1 MSFVTTL
8 SDDIEQFMFER
19 GEYDFPEDDTIRW
32 INKTKRNST
41 VENIYNALIS
51 NQVEPL
57 KNYFKDQLAEMSDE
71 DELISE
77 AKRILSALKPFTSC
91 VPKDTDD
98 VFYLFEDGRI
108 HWVYYNPDSVSEG
121 QYVLLIFTTED
132 IIDTSNATN
141 NMDDFFDYLQEYAK
155 EYLIDRGT
163 EDFESYEHSRETPD
177 IVGFNGEVYEKLLDL
192 IRE

>member
-8 SDDIEQFMFER
+8 SDDVEQFMFER

-32 INKTKRNST
+32 INKTQRNSS

-57 KNYFKDQLAEMSDE
+57 ENYFKDQLAEMSDE
-71 DELISE
+71 DELIPE
-77 AKRILSALKPFTSC
+77 AKRILNALKPFTDY

-98 VFYLFEDGRI
+98 IFYLFEDGRI
-108 HWVYYNPDSVSEG
+108 HWIYYNPDSVSEG

-132 IIDTSNATN
+132 IIEASNLTN
-141 NMDDFFDYLQEYAK
+141 NKDDFFDYIQKYAK
-155 EYLIDRGT
+155 EYLIDRGS
-163 EDFESYEHSRETPD
+163 EDFESYEYSREIPD
-177 IVGFNGEVYEKLLDL
+177 IVGVNEEVYEKLLDL
-192 IRE
+192 IRK

>member
-32 INKTKRNST
+32 TNKTQRNCS

-71 DELISE
+71 DELIPE
-77 AKRILSALKPFTSC
+77 AKRILNALSPFTGYA
-91 VPKDTDD
+91 PKDTDD
-98 VFYLFEDGRI
+98 IFYLFEDGSI
-108 HWVYYNPDSVSEG
+108 HWVYYNPDSISEG

-132 IIDTSNATN
+132 IIDASNLTN
-141 NMDDFFDYLQEYAK
+141 TKDDFFDYLQGYANV
-155 EYLIDRGT
+155 YLIDRGT
-163 EDFESYEHSRETPD
+163 EEFENYENSREIPD
-177 IVGFNGEVYEKLLDL
+177 IVGFNEEVYKKLLDL
-192 IRE
+192 IKK

>member
-19 GEYDFPEDDTIRW
+19 GEYDFSEDDTIRW

-155 EYLIDRGT
+155 EL
-163 EDFESYEHSRETPD
+163 
-177 IVGFNGEVYEKLLDL
+177 EKADLHTGQVSPMLLPNYTFGMPK
-192 IRE
+192 

>member
-132 IIDTSNATN
+132 IIDASNATN

>member
-8 SDDIEQFMFER
+8 SDDVEQFMFER

-32 INKTKRNST
+32 VNKKQRDST
-41 VENIYNALIS
+41 VKNIYNALIS

-77 AKRILSALKPFTSC
+77 VKRILSALKPFTSC

-108 HWVYYNPDSVSEG
+108 HWVYYNPDSVLEG

-132 IIDTSNATN
+132 IIDASNATN

-155 EYLIDRGT
+155 EYFIDKST
-163 EDFESYEHSRETPD
+163 EDFESYEHSREIPD
-177 IVGFNGEVYEKLLDL
+177 IVGFNQEVYEKLLNL
-192 IRE
+192 IRK

>member
-132 IIDTSNATN
+132 IIDASNATN

-163 EDFESYEHSRETPD
+163 EEFESYEHNREIPD
-177 IVGFNGEVYEKLLDL
+177 IVGLNEEVYEKLLDL
-192 IRE
+192 IRK

>member
-71 DELISE
+71 DELILE

-132 IIDTSNATN
+132 IIDASNATN
-141 NMDDFFDYLQEYAK
+141 NMDDFFDYIQEYAK
-155 EYLIDRGT
+155 EYLIDRDT
-163 EDFESYEHSRETPD
+163 EEFENYEHSREIPD

>member
-132 IIDTSNATN
+132 IIDASNATN

-163 EDFESYEHSRETPD
+163 EDFESYEHSRETPN

>member
-8 SDDIEQFMFER
+8 SDDVEQFMFER

-32 INKTKRNST
+32 INKTQRNST

-71 DELISE
+71 DELIPE
-77 AKRILSALKPFTSC
+77 AKRILNALNPFTDY

-98 VFYLFEDGRI
+98 IFYLFEDGRI

-132 IIDTSNATN
+132 IIDASNATN

>member
-8 SDDIEQFMFER
+8 SDDVEQFMFER

-32 INKTKRNST
+32 VNKKQRDST
-41 VENIYNALIS
+41 VKNIYNALIS

-77 AKRILSALKPFTSC
+77 VKRILSALKPFTSC

-132 IIDTSNATN
+132 IIDASNATN

-163 EDFESYEHSRETPD
+163 EDFESYEHSREIPD
-177 IVGFNGEVYEKLLDL
+177 IVGFNQEVYEKLLNL
-192 IRE
+192 IRK

>member
-8 SDDIEQFMFER
+8 SDDVEQFMFER

-32 INKTKRNST
+32 VNKKQRDST
-41 VENIYNALIS
+41 VKNIYNALIS

-77 AKRILSALKPFTSC
+77 VKRILSALKPFTSC

-132 IIDTSNATN
+132 IIDASNATN

-163 EDFESYEHSRETPD
+163 EDFESYEYSREIPD
-177 IVGFNGEVYEKLLDL
+177 IVGVNEEVYEKLLDL

>member
-8 SDDIEQFMFER
+8 SDDVEQFMFER

-32 INKTKRNST
+32 INKTQRNSS

-57 KNYFKDQLAEMSDE
+57 ENYFKDQLAEMSDE
-71 DELISE
+71 DELIPE
-77 AKRILSALKPFTSC
+77 AKRILNALKPFTDY
-91 VPKDTDD
+91 VPKDTDNI
-98 VFYLFEDGRI
+98 FYLFEDGRI
-108 HWVYYNPDSVSEG
+108 HWIYYNPDSVSEG

-132 IIDTSNATN
+132 IIETSNLTN
-141 NMDDFFDYLQEYAK
+141 NKDDFFDYIQEYAK
-155 EYLIDRGT
+155 EYLIDRGS
-163 EDFESYEHSRETPD
+163 EDFESYEYSREIPD
-177 IVGFNGEVYEKLLDL
+177 IVGVNEEVYKKLLDL

>member
-8 SDDIEQFMFER
+8 SDDVEQFMFER

-32 INKTKRNST
+32 INKTQRNST

-77 AKRILSALKPFTSC
+77 AKRILSALKSFTSC

-132 IIDTSNATN
+132 IIDASNATN

>member
-91 VPKDTDD
+91 VSKDTDD

-132 IIDTSNATN
+132 IIDASNATN

>member
-8 SDDIEQFMFER
+8 SDDVEQFMFER

-32 INKTKRNST
+32 INKTQRNST

-71 DELISE
+71 DELILE

-132 IIDTSNATN
+132 IIDASNATN
-141 NMDDFFDYLQEYAK
+141 NMDDFFDYIQEYAK
-155 EYLIDRGT
+155 EYLIDRDT
-163 EDFESYEHSRETPD
+163 EEFESYEHSREIPD
-177 IVGFNGEVYEKLLDL
+177 IVGFSEEVYEKLLDL
-192 IRE
+192 IRK

>member
-8 SDDIEQFMFER
+8 SDDVEQFMFER

-32 INKTKRNST
+32 INKTQRNST

-71 DELISE
+71 DELILE

-98 VFYLFEDGRI
+98 GFYLFEDGRI

-132 IIDTSNATN
+132 IIDASNATN

-155 EYLIDRGT
+155 EYLIDIGT

>member
-91 VPKDTDD
+91 VPKDSDD

-132 IIDTSNATN
+132 IIDASNATN

>member
-98 VFYLFEDGRI
+98 VFYLFENGRI

-132 IIDTSNATN
+132 IIDASNATN

>member
-8 SDDIEQFMFER
+8 SDDVEQFMFER

-32 INKTKRNST
+32 INKTQRNST

-57 KNYFKDQLAEMSDE
+57 KNYFKDQLAEISDE
-71 DELISE
+71 DELILE

-132 IIDTSNATN
+132 IIDASNATN
-141 NMDDFFDYLQEYAK
+141 NMDNFFDYLQEYAK
-155 EYLIDRGT
+155 EYLVDRGT
-163 EDFESYEHSRETPD
+163 KDFESYEHSRETPD

>member
-32 INKTKRNST
+32 INKTQRNST

-132 IIDTSNATN
+132 IIDASNATN

>member
-8 SDDIEQFMFER
+8 SDDVEQFMFER

-32 INKTKRNST
+32 INKTQRNST

-71 DELISE
+71 DELIPE
-77 AKRILSALKPFTSC
+77 AKRILNALNPFTDY

-98 VFYLFEDGRI
+98 IFYLFEDGRI
-108 HWVYYNPDSVSEG
+108 HWIYYNPDSVSEG

-132 IIDTSNATN
+132 IIEASNLTN
-141 NMDDFFDYLQEYAK
+141 NKDDFFDYIQEYAK
-155 EYLIDRGT
+155 EYLIDRGS
-163 EDFESYEHSRETPD
+163 EDFESYEYSREIPD
-177 IVGFNGEVYEKLLDL
+177 IVGVNEEVYEKLLDL
-192 IRE
+192 IRK

>member
-8 SDDIEQFMFER
+8 SDDAEQFMFER

-32 INKTKRNST
+32 INKTQRNST

-71 DELISE
+71 DELILE
-77 AKRILSALKPFTSC
+77 AKRILSALNPFTSC

-132 IIDTSNATN
+132 IIDASNATN

>member
-8 SDDIEQFMFER
+8 SDDVEQFMFER

-32 INKTKRNST
+32 INKTQRNST

-71 DELISE
+71 DELILE
-77 AKRILSALKPFTSC
+77 AKRILSALKSFTSC

-132 IIDTSNATN
+132 IVDASNATN

>member
-1 MSFVTTL
+1 MSFVTAL
-8 SDDIEQFMFER
+8 SDDVEQFMFER
-19 GEYDFPEDDTIRW
+19 GEYDFSEDDTIRW
-32 INKTKRNST
+32 VNKIQRNST
-41 VENIYNALIS
+41 VGNIYNALIS

-71 DELISE
+71 DELIPKV
-77 AKRILSALKPFTSC
+77 KRILNALKPFTSY

-108 HWVYYNPDSVSEG
+108 HWVYYNPDSISEG

-132 IIDTSNATN
+132 IIDASNVTN
-141 NMDDFFDYLQEYAK
+141 NMDDFFEYIQEYAK

-163 EDFESYEHSRETPD
+163 EDFENYEHSRKIPN
-177 IVGFNGEVYEKLLDL
+177 IVGFNEEVYEKLLDL
-192 IRE
+192 IRK

>member
-132 IIDTSNATN
+132 IIDASNATN

-177 IVGFNGEVYEKLLDL
+177 IVGFNGEVYENLLDL

>member
-8 SDDIEQFMFER
+8 SDNVEQFMFER

-32 INKTKRNST
+32 INKTQRNSS

-71 DELISE
+71 DELILE
-77 AKRILSALKPFTSC
+77 VKRIFNALKPFTDY

-98 VFYLFEDGRI
+98 IFYLFEDGRI
-108 HWVYYNPDSVSEG
+108 HWIYYNPDSVSEG

-132 IIDTSNATN
+132 IIDASNATN
-141 NMDDFFDYLQEYAK
+141 NMDDFFDYIQEYAK

>member
-77 AKRILSALKPFTSC
+77 AKRILNALNPFTDY

-98 VFYLFEDGRI
+98 IFYLFEDGRI
-108 HWVYYNPDSVSEG
+108 HWIYYNPDSVSEG

-132 IIDTSNATN
+132 IIEASNLTN
-141 NMDDFFDYLQEYAK
+141 NKDDFFDYIQEYAK
-155 EYLIDRGT
+155 EYLIDRGS
-163 EDFESYEHSRETPD
+163 EDFESYEYSREIPD
-177 IVGFNGEVYEKLLDL
+177 IVGVKEEVYEKLLDL
-192 IRE
+192 IRK

>member
-8 SDDIEQFMFER
+8 SDDVEQFMFER
-19 GEYDFPEDDTIRW
+19 GEYDFPEDNTIRW
-32 INKTKRNST
+32 INKTQRNGT
-41 VENIYNALIS
+41 VKNIYNALIS

-71 DELISE
+71 DELIPE
-77 AKRILSALKPFTSC
+77 AKKNLKALKPFTSY

-98 VFYLFEDGRI
+98 VFYFFEDGRI

-132 IIDTSNATN
+132 IIDASNVTN
-141 NMDDFFDYLQEYAK
+141 NMDDFFEYIQEYAK

-163 EDFESYEHSRETPD
+163 EDFESYEHSREIPD
-177 IVGFNGEVYEKLLDL
+177 IVGFNQEVYEKLLNL
-192 IRE
+192 IRK

>member
-132 IIDTSNATN
+132 IIDALNATN

>member
-32 INKTKRNST
+32 INNTKRNST

-57 KNYFKDQLAEMSDE
+57 KNYFKDQLAEKSDE

-132 IIDTSNATN
+132 IIDASNATN

>member
-57 KNYFKDQLAEMSDE
+57 KNFFKDQLAEMSDE

-132 IIDTSNATN
+132 IIDASNATN

>member
-71 DELISE
+71 DELIPE
-77 AKRILSALKPFTSC
+77 AKRILNALNPFTDY

-98 VFYLFEDGRI
+98 IFYLFEDGRI
-108 HWVYYNPDSVSEG
+108 HWIYYNPDSVSEG

-132 IIDTSNATN
+132 IIEASNLTN
-141 NMDDFFDYLQEYAK
+141 NKDDFFDYIQEYAK
-155 EYLIDRGT
+155 EYLIDRGS
-163 EDFESYEHSRETPD
+163 EDFESYEYSREIPD

>member
-8 SDDIEQFMFER
+8 SDDVEQFMFER

-32 INKTKRNST
+32 VNKKQRNST
-41 VENIYNALIS
+41 VKNIYNALIS

-71 DELISE
+71 DELIPE
-77 AKRILSALKPFTSC
+77 VKRILNALKLFTSY

-98 VFYLFEDGRI
+98 VFYLFEDDRI

-121 QYVLLIFTTED
+121 QYVLLVFTTED
-132 IIDTSNATN
+132 IIDASNVTN
-141 NMDDFFDYLQEYAK
+141 NMDDFFEYIQERTK
-155 EYLIDRGT
+155 ERLIDKST
-163 EDFESYEHSRETPD
+163 EDFESYEHSREIPD
-177 IVGFNGEVYEKLLDL
+177 IVGFNQEVYEKFLDL
-192 IRE
+192 IRK

>member
-57 KNYFKDQLAEMSDE
+57 KNYFKDQLAEISDE
-71 DELISE
+71 DELILE

-91 VPKDTDD
+91 VLKDTDD

-132 IIDTSNATN
+132 IIDASNATN

>member
-8 SDDIEQFMFER
+8 SDDVEQFMFER

-32 INKTKRNST
+32 INKKKRDST
-41 VENIYNALIS
+41 VKNIYNALIS

-77 AKRILSALKPFTSC
+77 VKRILSALKPFTSC

-132 IIDTSNATN
+132 IIDASNATN

-155 EYLIDRGT
+155 EYLIDKST
-163 EDFESYEHSRETPD
+163 EDFESYEHSREIPD
-177 IVGFNGEVYEKLLDL
+177 IVGFNQEVYEKLLNL
-192 IRE
+192 IRK

>member
-132 IIDTSNATN
+132 IIDASNATN

-192 IRE
+192 IRK

>member
-8 SDDIEQFMFER
+8 SDDVEQFMFER

-32 INKTKRNST
+32 INKTQRNST

-132 IIDTSNATN
+132 IIDASNATN

>member
-1 MSFVTTL
+1 MSFVATL
-8 SDDIEQFMFER
+8 SDDVEQFMFER

-32 INKTKRNST
+32 INKTQRNST
-41 VENIYNALIS
+41 VENIYNALIF

-98 VFYLFEDGRI
+98 VFYLFEDCRI
-108 HWVYYNPDSVSEG
+108 HWVYYNPDSVLEG

-132 IIDTSNATN
+132 IIDASNATN

>member
-8 SDDIEQFMFER
+8 SDDVEQFMFER

-32 INKTKRNST
+32 INKTQRNST

-77 AKRILSALKPFTSC
+77 AKKILSALKPFTSC
-91 VPKDTDD
+91 VPKDTND

-132 IIDTSNATN
+132 IIDASNATN

>member
-1 MSFVTTL
+1 MSFITTL
-8 SDDIEQFMFER
+8 SDDVEQFMFER

-32 INKTKRNST
+32 IDKTQRNSS

-71 DELISE
+71 DELIPE
-77 AKRILSALKPFTSC
+77 AKRILNALNPFTDY

-98 VFYLFEDGRI
+98 IFYFFEDGRI
-108 HWVYYNPDSVSEG
+108 HWIYYNPDSVSEG

-132 IIDTSNATN
+132 IIDASNLTN
-141 NMDDFFDYLQEYAK
+141 NKDDFFDYIQEYAK

-163 EDFESYEHSRETPD
+163 EDFESYEYSREIPD
-177 IVGFNGEVYEKLLDL
+177 IVGVNEEVYEKLLDL
-192 IRE
+192 IRK